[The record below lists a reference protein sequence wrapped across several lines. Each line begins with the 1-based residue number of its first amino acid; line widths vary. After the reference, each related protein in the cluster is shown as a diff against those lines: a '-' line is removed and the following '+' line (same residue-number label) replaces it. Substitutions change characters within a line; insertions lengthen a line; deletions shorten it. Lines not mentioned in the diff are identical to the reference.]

1 MKKALRF
8 TLILVLLLAM
18 LAVPAFAI
26 VPYSS
31 YTYDINGKIVTSP
44 HAYVPDDLYYSKDM
58 DLYVPL
64 SGASDLTSDDAGNIY
79 IADTKNNRIVTCDSE
94 LQPFLFIDTFVNA
107 QGVTDELNAPQGV
120 FVTKKEIYVADS
132 GNNRIVVFDRE
143 GNYARTIEEPFSK
156 VIPEGSIYTPVS
168 LAVDESGRIFVI
180 SSTTHYGVMS
190 LNADGSFRAFLG
202 AQKTTPTIWQIVWRT
217 IQSAAQRRQVDKL
230 VPTEYNN
237 ITIDKDGFVYVTTN
251 TINPKSQEAAN
262 ETKDPAY
269 APVKKLNALGID
281 VLQRSGFFAPAGEIA
296 VKDSNKPASSI
307 IDVALGPNGTWSIVD
322 SHRQRIYTYD
332 AEGKLLFVFGDAGL
346 QKGQLQN
353 VKAIC
358 YRGTDI
364 LALDQANDSITVY
377 RRTEYGDFI
386 LEAIQRQI
394 ENNYA
399 DSATYWTEIL
409 QRNANF
415 DQSYIGIGD
424 SLYQQ
429 RRYVEAMESYAYA
442 YDTESYSTAY
452 KAQRKLWIEQYVL
465 LIPVVIVAVCLVI
478 TKFLGYANKVNKAGQ
493 VTKEKRTWKEAF
505 LYAFH
510 VLFHPFDGF
519 WDLKH
524 EKRGNMKGALT
535 ILALVIAGYVYYAVG
550 KGYIFDPK
558 NVGVNVFSEIIS
570 ILTPIALFVIANWC
584 LTTLF
589 DGEGSMQDIVIT
601 CCYAILPVPLM
612 MFPATIATN
621 FLCADEANI
630 VDLLIGIG
638 YVWAAFLLFFG
649 LMVTHDYNMPKNSV
663 AIAGTIV
670 GMAIIMFVGILFS
683 GLFSKV
689 FSFVYNIFVELSYR
703 W

>member
-1 MKKALRF
+1 MKKAFRIL
-8 TLILVLLLAM
+8 LVLAILAAM
-18 LAVPAFAI
+18 LAVPAVAK
-26 VPYSS
+26 VPYTT
-31 YTYDINGKIVTSP
+31 YTYDINGKVVTSP
-44 HAYVPDDLYYSKDM
+44 HAYVPDEIYYSQNM
-58 DLYVPL
+58 DLHVPMD
-64 SGASDLTSDDAGNIY
+64 GASDLVSDDKGNIY
-79 IADTKNNRIVTCDSE
+79 IADTKNNRIIICDDR
-94 LQPFLFIDTFVNA
+94 LQPFAFLDSFVNS
-107 QGVTDELNAPQGV
+107 QGVNDELTAPQGV
-120 FVTKKEIYVADS
+120 FVTEEEIFVADS
-132 GNNRIVVFDRE
+132 GNARIVVFDRE
-143 GNYARTIEEPFSK
+143 CNYNRTIEEPFSK

-168 LAVDESGRIFVI
+168 LAVDESGRIYVI

-202 AQKTTPTIWQIVWRT
+202 AQKTTPTVWQIVWRS
-217 IQSAAQRRQVDKL
+217 IQSAAQRRQVEKL

-237 ITIDKDGFVYVTTN
+237 ITIDEDGFVYVTTN
-251 TINPKSQEAAN
+251 SINPTSQLEAN
-262 ETKDPAY
+262 ETKDTSYSPI
-269 APVKKLNALGID
+269 KKLNALGID
-281 VLQRSGFFAPAGEIA
+281 ILQRSGFFSPAGEIA
-296 VKDSNKPASSI
+296 VQDSGKPASSI
-307 IDVALGPNGTWSIVD
+307 IDVALGPTGTWSIVD

-332 AEGKLLFVFGDAGL
+332 EEGKLLFVFGDAGL
-346 QKGQLQN
+346 QLGQLQN

-364 LALDQANDSITVY
+364 LALDQDNNSITVY

-386 LEAIQRQI
+386 LEALQKQI

-424 SLYQQ
+424 TYYQQ
-429 RRYVEAMESYAYA
+429 GRFEEAMESYSYA

-465 LIPVVIVAVCLVI
+465 LIPVVIVAFCMIVSR
-478 TKFLGYANKVNKAGQ
+478 FFAYARKVNKAGQ
-493 VTKEKRTWKEAF
+493 VTKEKRTWKESF
-505 LYAFH
+505 LYVFH
-510 VLFHPFDGF
+510 LMFHPFDGF

-524 EKRGNMKGALT
+524 EKRGDVKGAMT
-535 ILALVIAGYVYYAVG
+535 ILAIVILGFVYNAVG

-558 NVGVNVFSEIIS
+558 NEGVNVFSEIIS

-589 DGEGSMQDIVIT
+589 DGEGSMKDIVIT
-601 CCYAILPVPLM
+601 CCYSLLPVPM
-612 MFPATIATN
+612 MMIPATLLTN
-621 FLCADEANI
+621 ILCADEANI

-649 LMVTHDYNMPKNSV
+649 LMVTHDYNMPKNIL
-663 AIAGTIV
+663 AIGGTIV

-683 GLFSKV
+683 GLFTKV

>member
-1 MKKALRF
+1 MKKAFRIL
-8 TLILVLLLAM
+8 LVLALLCAM
-18 LAVPAFAI
+18 FALPVFAK
-26 VPYSS
+26 VPYNS
-31 YTYDINGKIVTSP
+31 YTYDINGKVVTSP
-44 HAYVPDDLYYSKDM
+44 HAYVPDDIYYSQDM
-58 DLYVPL
+58 DLYKPL

-79 IADTKNNRIVTCDSE
+79 IADTKNNRIVVCDE
-94 LQPFLFIDTFVNA
+94 KLHPFMFLDTFING
-107 QGVTDELNAPQGV
+107 QGVDDALSLPQGV
-120 FVTKKEIYVADS
+120 FVTEDEIFVADS

-143 GNYARTIEEPFSK
+143 GNFHRNIEEPFSK

-168 LAVDESGRIFVI
+168 LAVDESGRIYVI

-202 AQKTTPTIWQIVWRT
+202 AQKTTPGVLQIVWRSLQT
-217 IQSAAQRRQVDKL
+217 AAQRKQVEKL

-237 ITIDKDGFVYVTTN
+237 ITIDEDGFVYVTTN
-251 TINPKSQEAAN
+251 TIDPVSQLAAN
-262 ETKDPAY
+262 ETKDSAY
-269 APVKKLNALGID
+269 SPIKKLNALGVD
-281 VLQRSGFFAPAGEIA
+281 VLQRAGFFSPAGEIA
-296 VKDSNKPASSI
+296 VKDSGKPASSI
-307 IDVALGPNGTWSIVD
+307 IDVALGPNNTWSIVD
-322 SHRQRIYTYD
+322 SLRQRIYTYD
-332 AEGKLLFVFGDAGL
+332 EEGKLLFVFGDSGL
-346 QKGQLQN
+346 QLGQLQN

-358 YRGTDI
+358 YRGSDI
-364 LALDQANDSITVY
+364 LALDQSNDSITVY

-386 LEAIQRQI
+386 LEALQKQV

-399 DSATYWTEIL
+399 DSATYWSEIL

-424 SLYQQ
+424 TYYQMGLY
-429 RRYVEAMESYAYA
+429 EDAMESYAFA
-442 YDTESYSTAY
+442 YDTASYSAAY
-452 KAQRKLWIEQYVL
+452 KELRKDWINKYVL
-465 LIPVVIVAVCLVI
+465 LIPVIVIAVCWAV
-478 TKFLGYANKVNKAGQ
+478 TKFFAYARKVNKAGQ

-505 LYAFH
+505 FFVFH
-510 VLFHPFDGF
+510 VMFHPFDGF

-524 EKRGNMKGALT
+524 EKRGNLKGALT
-535 ILALVIAGYVYYAVG
+535 ILFIVIAGYVYNAVG

-558 NVGVNVFSEIIS
+558 NVGVDVFAEIIS

-589 DGEGSMQDIVIT
+589 DGEGSMMDIVIAT
-601 CCYAILPVPLM
+601 CYSILPVPM
-612 MFPATIATN
+612 MMIPATFATN

-630 VDLLIGIG
+630 VELLIGIG

-649 LMVTHDYNMPKNSV
+649 LMVTHDYNIPKNIL
-663 AIAGTIV
+663 AILGTIV

-683 GLFSKV
+683 GLFTKV